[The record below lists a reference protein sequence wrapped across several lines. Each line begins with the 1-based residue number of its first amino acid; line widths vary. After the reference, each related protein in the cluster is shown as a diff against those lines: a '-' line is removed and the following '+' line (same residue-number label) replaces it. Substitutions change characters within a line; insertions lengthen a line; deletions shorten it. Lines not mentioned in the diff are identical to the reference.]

1 MSYGRRSITMLWMAK
16 SRSYT
21 SSKLRRVS
29 ARLQRVPCVR
39 IFIILFSHSG
49 GDIKIYRKE
58 GLHSFELAAE
68 ANDPNPL
75 KVEYISFGSYQTNRV
90 QFYFNCSFSF
100 ATPDSVATAID
111 HPLLAKE
118 DVPPF
123 VDLRNCK
130 MNFLYGSHLSGFN
143 LFIPRLPR
151 TVLVTKCNFYSI
163 SDNDYKKFIKISDI
177 RNSQPDGY
185 IVRIVLYILGPRDA
199 HVLLTTNDH
208 PNYERDYVYE
218 FGE

>member
-1 MSYGRRSITMLWMAK
+1 MQG
-16 SRSYT
+16 
-21 SSKLRRVS
+21 SSES
-29 ARLQRVPCVR
+29 CVR
-39 IFIILFSHSG
+39 DFSTISFLLSFIG

-58 GLHSFELAAE
+58 GLHAFELAAE

-100 ATPDSVATAID
+100 ATPDSVATALD
-111 HPLLAKE
+111 HPLLARE

-130 MNFLYGSHLSGFN
+130 INFLYPLIWVDLIY
-143 LFIPRLPR
+143 LFLVSPA
-151 TVLVTKCNFYSI
+151 TVLVTKCNFYAI
-163 SDNDYKKFIKISDI
+163 SDNEYKKFVKLSDI
-177 RNSQPDGY
+177 RDSQPDGY
-185 IVRIVLYILGPRDA
+185 IVRIVVYILGPRDA
-199 HVLLTTNDH
+199 HILLTTNDH

-218 FGE
+218 FGKYRNRWRMAFNL